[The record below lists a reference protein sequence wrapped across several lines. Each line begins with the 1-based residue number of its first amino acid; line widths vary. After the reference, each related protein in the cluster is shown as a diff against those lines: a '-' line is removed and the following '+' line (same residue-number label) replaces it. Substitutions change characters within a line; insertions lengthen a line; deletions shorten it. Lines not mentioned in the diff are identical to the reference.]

1 MKNKIQIIA
10 VCFFIFAGMAATN
23 TAKAQT
29 TDSNTI
35 QEVKLYKNDGFN
47 EVREILMD
55 NFDFTASDY
64 KQGTVNSVVKFEVAE
79 NGKIVNVHSQG
90 DCKNVSREI
99 ENALKGS
106 YYNGSRK
113 KSAASADM
121 MAYTYVM
128 PVTLEIDHP

>member
-1 MKNKIQIIA
+1 MKNTIQIIA
-10 VCFFIFAGMAATN
+10 VCFFIFAGMAITN
-23 TAKAQT
+23 TVNAQT
-29 TDSNTI
+29 TGSNTI

-90 DCKNVSREI
+90 ECRNVSREI
-99 ENALKGS
+99 ENVLKGS
-106 YYNGSRK
+106 YYNGTRK

-128 PVTLEIDHP
+128 PVTLEIDQR